1 MKKTQAPF
9 SPATID
15 SIKKRQTDPRLH
27 PYTCA
32 GCSPARILYP
42 TTDGLVC
49 AFCGDSQTWVYATDT
64 RTCLL
69 VNEKHPILIGNK
81 GQHLTW
87 DTINKMLVKDVVG
100 TTVTYTDKGTG
111 KQRTGTIMQIGHSK
125 VRIMRKDKVI
135 IAANFP
141 VS

>member
-1 MKKTQAPF
+1 M
-9 SPATID
+9 
-15 SIKKRQTDPRLH
+15 
-27 PYTCA
+27 
-32 GCSPARILYP
+32 
-42 TTDGLVC
+42 
-49 AFCGDSQTWVYATDT
+49 
-64 RTCLL
+64 